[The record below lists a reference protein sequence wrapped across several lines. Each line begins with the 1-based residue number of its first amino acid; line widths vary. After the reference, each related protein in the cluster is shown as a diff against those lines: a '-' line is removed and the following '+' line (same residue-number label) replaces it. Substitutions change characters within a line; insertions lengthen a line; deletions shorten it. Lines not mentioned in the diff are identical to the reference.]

1 MMVCRVY
8 RSALLLLDRLS
19 RRLGHLSLL
28 GSIGIWLMI
37 APGIVSKQPSTA
49 RLGITRIT
57 LRSMQGALMAL
68 LSFTA
73 HHRSSTT
80 TIWVSFYWK
89 IVRFFP
95 DSIL

>member
-1 MMVCRVY
+1 MMVCRVFH
-8 RSALLLLDRLS
+8 SALLLLGRLS
-19 RRLGHLSLL
+19 RRLGHLSRL
-28 GSIGIWLMI
+28 GSHGIRLII

-57 LRSMQGALMAL
+57 LRSMQGALMGP

-73 HHRSSTT
+73 HPRSRTMM
-80 TIWVSFYWK
+80 IWVSFYWK

-95 DSIL
+95 FSIP

>member
-19 RRLGHLSLL
+19 RRLGIRSRLWSH
-28 GSIGIWLMI
+28 GIRLMI

-57 LRSMQGALMAL
+57 LGSMQGALMAL
-68 LSFTA
+68 L
-73 HHRSSTT
+73 
-80 TIWVSFYWK
+80 
-89 IVRFFP
+89 
-95 DSIL
+95 